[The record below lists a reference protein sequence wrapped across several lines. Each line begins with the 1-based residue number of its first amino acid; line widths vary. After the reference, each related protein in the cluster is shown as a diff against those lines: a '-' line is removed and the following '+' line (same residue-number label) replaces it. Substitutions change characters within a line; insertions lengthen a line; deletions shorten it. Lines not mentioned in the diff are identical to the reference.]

1 MDIREA
7 ITTVITG
14 KSLTMSDASDVMLE
28 IMDGVATPAQMGAFL
43 TALHQKGE
51 TAEEIAGMALIMRDK
66 ALRVNVSH
74 TLTDT
79 CGTGGDGKNTFNI
92 STATAFVAA
101 GCGLHIAKHGNRA
114 SSGSCGSADVLEAL
128 GVKID
133 LPPESVEKCINEV
146 GIGFMFAPVF
156 HPSMRHAGPVRREI
170 GIPTVF
176 NILGPLT
183 NPAFAQHQLLGI
195 GKSDLG
201 KTMAEVLALL
211 GTEHAIVVHGE
222 DGIDEL
228 TLSGDTH
235 VWEVVGGSVKS
246 WTLTVK
252 ETGLPQSCL
261 ESIQG
266 GTPSQN
272 AETMRLIFQGNQ
284 NPLRDVVL
292 LNTAAVL
299 LGANQVD
306 NISRGIE
313 IAKEAIDTGIALS
326 KMNQLIAMT
335 TDISNST

>member
-1 MDIREA
+1 MI
-7 ITTVITG
+7 
-14 KSLTMSDASDVMLE
+14 E
-28 IMDGVATPAQMGAFL
+28 IMDGIATPAQMGSFL
-43 TALHQKGE
+43 TALHLKGE
-51 TAEEIAGMALIMRDK
+51 TAEEIAGMARIMRDK
-66 ALRVNVSH
+66 SLRVNVTQ

-92 STATAFVAA
+92 STAAAFVAA

-114 SSGSCGSADVLEAL
+114 SSGLCGSADVLEAL

-146 GIGFMFAPVF
+146 GIGFMFAPIF

-195 GKSDLG
+195 GRFDLG
-201 KTMAEVLALL
+201 ETMAEVLALL
-211 GTEHAIVVHGE
+211 GIEHALVVHGE

-235 VWEVVGGSVKS
+235 VWEVTGGSVKS

-252 ETGLPQSCL
+252 ETGLPQSSL

-266 GTPSQN
+266 GSPRDN
-272 AETMRLIFQGNQ
+272 AENMRLIFQGRQ
-284 NPLRDVVL
+284 GPLRDVVL
-292 LNTAAVL
+292 LNSAAVL
-299 LGANQVD
+299 LAANQTD
-306 NISRGIE
+306 NITRGIE
-313 IAKEAIDTGIALS
+313 IAKEAIDSGIALR
-326 KMNQLIAMT
+326 KINHLVEMT
-335 TDISNST
+335 TDISKSTQ